1 MAITINRATLAR
13 QVNGEIEYIYPKTY
27 ADLVE
32 YDSTQNVKEKIDSI
46 VEDNENS
53 LKNKVNI
60 PLNEVGDPINGNNG
74 QVLVTKGDGTTSWED
89 KTNVDNTLSIANTAA
104 DAKATGDAIN
114 QLRDD
119 LDNIEMDNKI
129 DKPLDSNGML
139 YNGNEG
145 EVLESNGDGTT
156 SWVHR
161 ARVFVGNGDMPDGY
175 DVQIDPDEATIE
187 IDRTLSIDG
196 GIAEASATGAA
207 INNLRS
213 KINSDIEKHNSDA
226 AAHIDIRAMITEA
239 KKFVLLKDSVTGDEY
254 KLTIENGEIKIT
266 NTAPKPL
273 SISITTQ
280 PNKTAYDIGEVFNP
294 EGMIAT
300 ITYDDGHTK
309 EVTNYT
315 CPTTPLVK
323 GATSVPVYY
332 VESGVSVSTNVAISI
347 IVRCTGI
354 SISKYPNDLE
364 YIEGQIF
371 NPTGMIIAASFN
383 DETVK
388 AVTNYT
394 YDTTPLTVGTNS
406 VAITYVE
413 DGKSFKAYVPV
424 TVLDELDP
432 DAILQDFD
440 YVTNEDGTYTI
451 TGWKGTTNGMPGTEC
466 IVPNNE
472 LIKVDPTFVE
482 EV

>member
-1 MAITINRATLAR
+1 MAVTINRATLAR

-27 ADLVE
+27 SDLVE
-32 YDSTQNVKEKIDSI
+32 YDSEQNLKDKIDSI
-46 VEDNENS
+46 VEDAENN

-60 PLNEVGDPINGNNG
+60 PLDEEGNPINGIDG

-104 DAKATGDAIN
+104 DAKATGDAI
-114 QLRDD
+114 D
-119 LDNIEMDNKI
+119 LIKEDVNSINSNKI
-129 DKPLDSNGML
+129 DKPIDINGTPF
-139 YNGNEG
+139 NGEEG
-145 EVLESNGDGTT
+145 QVLETNGDGTT
-156 SWVHR
+156 SWVNR
-161 ARVFVGNGDMPDGY
+161 ARVFVGDGDMPEGY
-175 DVQIDPDEATIE
+175 DVQINPEGQTIE

-207 INNLRS
+207 INNVKS
-213 KINSDIEKHNSDA
+213 KIVSDIEKHDSDA

-239 KKFVLLKDSVTGDEY
+239 KKFVLLKDSVTGEEY
-254 KLTIENGEIKIT
+254 KLTIENGEINIT
-266 NTAPKPL
+266 STAPKPL

-332 VESGVSVSTNVAISI
+332 VESGVSISTNVNISI

-364 YIEGQIF
+364 YVEGQIF
-371 NPTGMIIAASFN
+371 NPTGIIIAASYN

-388 AVTNYT
+388 AVTSYT

-466 IVPNNE
+466 IVANNE

-482 EV
+482 V